1 MVDPVDSS
9 IFQNPFSAVNYN
21 VCLFANSAHIGEHF
35 EGLKTYKSLSQHS
48 FLFTHFR
55 EELNSSNSVG
65 LGSSPQPEGE
75 QLGQTKMSSTTGA
88 ASAPDDFTNF
98 QNGHNDQDPATP
110 TPGKPMKFHS

>member
-1 MVDPVDSS
+1 MDTETRANINLYSAMYLQFLDLHFYKRLSHHS
-9 IFQNPFSAVNYN
+9 I
-21 VCLFANSAHIGEHF
+21 
-35 EGLKTYKSLSQHS
+35 
-48 FLFTHFR
+48 LFTHFR

-75 QLGQTKMSSTTGA
+75 QLGQTKMSATTGA

-110 TPGKPMKFHS
+110 TPGKPMKLLKFHS